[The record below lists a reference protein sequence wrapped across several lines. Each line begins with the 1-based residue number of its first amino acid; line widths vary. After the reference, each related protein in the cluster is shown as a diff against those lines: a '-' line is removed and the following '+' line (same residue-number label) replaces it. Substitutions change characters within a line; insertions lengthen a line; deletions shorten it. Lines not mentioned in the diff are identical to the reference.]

1 MIQTALTTAW
11 LGRPAPLGAGPVHYF
26 ARVGSTNDVGR
37 ELARG
42 GAAEGTLIIAEEQ
55 TLGKGRLGRR
65 WWAPPGSCLLLSLI
79 FHPPLAPA
87 QAQQLTMIA
96 GLACAEAVEAQTGLC
111 PGLKWPNDLVLED
124 KKLAGILTEL
134 ETEGEQLVSAVVGVG
149 LNVNV
154 DFRLQADAELQ
165 RTAIGLSQVLGA
177 PVDRLSLLNKLLVRL
192 EQRYERLRVGK
203 SPHAEWAARLVT
215 LGRTV
220 RVTTLPLLSWGAGG
234 QQGSRGAG
242 EPRGRGE
249 NGSRSSAPMHPC
261 SLAPLLSGSSAQIG
275 SVLEGEAVG
284 VDADG
289 ALLLRLPDGHQKRVL
304 AGDVTLRET

>member
-11 LGRPAPLGAGPVHYF
+11 LGRPAHYF

-37 ELARG
+37 ELGRG

-65 WWAPPGSCLLLSLI
+65 WWAPAGSCLLLSLI
-79 FHPPLAPA
+79 FRPHLAPA
-87 QAQQLTMIA
+87 QAQGLTMIA
-96 GLACAEAVEAQTGLC
+96 GLACAEAVEAQTGLR

-134 ETEGEQLVSAVVGVG
+134 ETEGEQLASAVVGVG

-177 PVDRLSLLNKLLVRL
+177 PVDRLSLLNELLVRL

-220 RVTTLPLLSWGAGG
+220 RVTTLSPSFPL
-234 QQGSRGAG
+234 
-242 EPRGRGE
+242 PGR
-249 NGSRSSAPMHPC
+249 
-261 SLAPLLSGSSAQIG
+261 G

-289 ALLLRLPDGHQKRVL
+289 ALLLRLPDGHQERVL
-304 AGDVTLRET
+304 AGDVTLREG